1 MIFVNSL
8 GQKSLWL
15 THQQVEHHGGNV
27 DNHPR
32 LGGIVLMTN
41 VDQVEDCKGE
51 RDQTWVGLWIMRRWR
66 LMFERLFGLIIGK
79 IKLTWACV

>member
-1 MIFVNSL
+1 MLPNWATISSKLSIIAMIFVNSL

-32 LGGIVLMTN
+32 LGGSVTLMIN
-41 VDQVEDCKGE
+41 VDD
-51 RDQTWVGLWIMRRWR
+51 
-66 LMFERLFGLIIGK
+66 
-79 IKLTWACV
+79 